1 MGAPR
6 LDTGMRSARRCHRLT
21 DPWDRQREVEE
32 RLPRARDAAAA
43 HAHDGRA
50 QLAAEDLVELREQNL
65 TLLLVATAALLMPL
79 SLLLAALSRLGG
91 DHYTALGV
99 PRGAT
104 ADVIKK
110 AYRNIAMKDHPDRLP
125 RSATSA
131 QREAATGLPQAPG
144 RAAPTPSAPSA

>member
-1 MGAPR
+1 
-6 LDTGMRSARRCHRLT
+6 
-21 DPWDRQREVEE
+21 
-32 RLPRARDAAAA
+32 
-43 HAHDGRA
+43 
-50 QLAAEDLVELREQNL
+50 
-65 TLLLVATAALLMPL
+65 MPI

-131 QREAATGLPQAPG
+131 QREAAIKRFE
-144 RAAPTPSAPSA
+144 RANLAYETLGDPTQRRTYDFELTNAERAR